1 MSSNQ
6 YESKAFKQALAKYE
20 EAVRKGATVYLDSDQ
35 LSDIAEYYYWLGDTS
50 KALSTADYALSL
62 FEGAT
67 IPLALKARI
76 ALLVENNPEKAEKIT
91 EEIADKK
98 DLDYFYIRA
107 EILVATNR
115 GEDADV
121 FLESNLEGLDELDR
135 LDLVLDAAILFID
148 YEYVELAKKWL
159 GKSDETEEADYRE
172 VEGRIKYYEGDYEE
186 CERIFNKLIDENPY
200 NSYYWV
206 VLASTQLALNHF
218 SDAITSSEYA
228 IAINPKEEDALLYK
242 GQALVQ
248 LKNYDEALEYFER
261 LSEVRT
267 SNVEG
272 YLNTA
277 NCLFLLNR
285 YDEGLAALRKA
296 ETRAKRHYPDR
307 LGEIYQEEALAYSH
321 LGKKGRAL
329 ACLDLMTE
337 QVETDPYELMVTRA
351 HIYCEN
357 DDIPQAQMLY
367 KQAVVESHYQPSV
380 MLRVAASLYDNNFLQ
395 VAYNILCALDPAD
408 LEKLPQAHAYM
419 AACAHDLGLDEAF
432 ITHLGKAV
440 EKSPSA
446 SRNVLSPLF
455 PEGMDPQEYV
465 KYATDN
471 LLMK

>member
-1 MSSNQ
+1 MSSDF

-20 EAVRKGATVYLDSDQ
+20 EAVSQGATVYLDCDQ
-35 LSDIAEYYYWLGDTS
+35 LSDIAEYYQWTGETS

-76 ALLVENNPEKAEKIT
+76 ALLNEKNPEKAERLA
-91 EEIADKK
+91 EEIADKN

-115 GEDADV
+115 GEEADL
-121 FLESNLEGLDELDR
+121 FLESKMDSLDDLDR

-159 GKSDETEEADYRE
+159 GKSDEKDEADYRE
-172 VEGRIKYYEGDYEE
+172 VEGRIKFHEGDYKA
-186 CERIFNKLIDENPY
+186 CEDIFNSLIDKNPY

-206 VLASTQLALNHF
+206 VLASAQLAQNHL

-242 GQALVQ
+242 GQALVH
-248 LKNYDEALEYFER
+248 LKNYEEALEYFDR
-261 LSEVRT
+261 LSQVRT
-267 SNVEG
+267 SNVDG

-277 NCLFLLNR
+277 NCLFILNR

-307 LGEIYQEEALAYSH
+307 LPEIYQEEALAYSH
-321 LGKKGRAL
+321 LGEKERAL
-329 ACLDLMTE
+329 ACLDMMEE
-337 QVETDPYELMVTRA
+337 QVETDPYEQMVIRA

-357 DDIPQAQMLY
+357 DDLIQAQMLY
-367 KQAVVESHYQPSV
+367 KQAVVESRYQPYI
-380 MLRVAASLYDNNFLQ
+380 MLRVAVSLYDNNFLQ
-395 VAYNILCALDPAD
+395 MAYNILCALDPAD
-408 LEKLPQAHAYM
+408 QEKFPQIHAYM
-419 AACAHDLGLDEAF
+419 AACAHDLGLCEAF
-432 ITHLGKAV
+432 ITHLGRAV
-440 EKSPSA
+440 ELSPST
-446 SRNVLSPLF
+446 SLTVLSPLF
-455 PEGMDPQEYV
+455 PVGMEPQEYV

-471 LLMK
+471 LLKK

>member
-1 MSSNQ
+1 MSSDY

-20 EAVRKGATVYLDSDQ
+20 EAVAQGATVYLDCDQ
-35 LSDIAEYYYWLGDTS
+35 LSDIAEYYQWTGDTS
-50 KALSTADYALSL
+50 KALSTADYTLSL

-76 ALLVENNPEKAEKIT
+76 ALLNENNPEKAEQLT
-91 EEIADKK
+91 ELIADKK

-115 GEDADV
+115 GEEADL
-121 FLESNLEGLDELDR
+121 FLESNMEGLDDLDR

-148 YEYVELAKKWL
+148 YEYVDLAKKWL
-159 GKSDETEEADYRE
+159 EKSDETDEADYRE
-172 VEGRIKYYEGDYEE
+172 VEGRIKFYEGDYKACE
-186 CERIFNKLIDENPY
+186 CIFNQLIDKNPY

-206 VLASTQLALNHF
+206 VLASAQLAQNHL

-242 GQALVQ
+242 GQALVR
-248 LKNYDEALEYFER
+248 LKNYEEALEYFEKV
-261 LSEVRT
+261 SQVRS

-272 YLNTA
+272 YLNSA
-277 NCLFLLNR
+277 NCLFILNR
-285 YDEGLAALRKA
+285 YDEGLVALRKA

-307 LGEIYQEEALAYSH
+307 LSEIYQEEALAYSH
-321 LGKKGRAL
+321 LGEKERAL
-329 ACLDLMTE
+329 ACLETME
-337 QVETDPYELMVTRA
+337 QQVETDPYELMVTRA

-357 DDIPQAQMLY
+357 DDLPQAQLLY
-367 KQAVVESHYQPSV
+367 KQAVVESRYQPSV
-380 MLRVAASLYDNNFLQ
+380 MLRVAVSLYDNNFLQ

-408 LEKLPQAHAYM
+408 QEKLPQAHAYM

-432 ITHLGKAV
+432 IAHLGKAV
-440 EKSPSA
+440 ELSPSA
-446 SRNVLSPLF
+446 SLTVLSPLF
-455 PEGMDPQEYV
+455 PEGMEPQEYV